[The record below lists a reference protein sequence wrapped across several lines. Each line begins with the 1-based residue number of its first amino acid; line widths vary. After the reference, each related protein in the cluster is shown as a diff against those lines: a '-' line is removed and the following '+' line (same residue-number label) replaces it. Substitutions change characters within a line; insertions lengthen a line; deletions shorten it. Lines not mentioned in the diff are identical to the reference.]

1 MSKDVLELEG
11 TDLDLVEAEFATIR
25 HSSIRAVE
33 GGHVELQQVAAL
45 SIDGDRVEVTQGA
58 AALMKGETL
67 TLNQSIAMLATGTTS
82 NLNFS
87 LVPASV
93 SLENTTVSRS
103 AVGAMVANEIH
114 AENSTSILMIGRTVN
129 GNVTTLV
136 DWRSALAIGA
146 VAGGVIGLFSLFRRR

>member
-1 MSKDVLELEG
+1 MSKDVLEME
-11 TDLDLVEAEFATIR
+11 DAELDVVEAEFATIR
-25 HSSIRAVE
+25 QSSIRAVE

-58 AALMKGETL
+58 AALMRAATL
-67 TLNQSIAMLATGTTS
+67 TMNQSVSMLATGTTS

-93 SLENTTVSRS
+93 SVENTVVSRS

-146 VAGGVIGLFSLFRRR
+146 VAGGVFGLFSLFRRR